1 MLVTLAD
8 LRVKTLGDIHS
19 RATLFRSPFIEPLHL
34 YHVLETTL
42 SRLNISIKL
51 FLTKGEV

>member
-1 MLVTLAD
+1 MLVALAD

>member
-19 RATLFRSPFIEPLHL
+19 RATLFREQSGSALPLPL
-34 YHVLETTL
+34 YHFP
-42 SRLNISIKL
+42 K
-51 FLTKGEV
+51 